1 MTFRRLVKL
10 VTVAVVLAAVAV
22 SAFVVIRLLD
32 GKTGGAVQVVNAP
45 AELVARGKYLA
56 EAADCAACHSAP
68 GGAPYAGGLAMQ
80 SGFGTIYATNITPD
94 PDNGIGRWSA
104 DDFWRALHDGI
115 RRDGQQL
122 YPAMPYTSY
131 RGMTRADAD
140 AIYAYVM
147 QLRPMK
153 VANRRTQLDFP
164 YDIRLGMIG
173 WNLLFL
179 TDSVPAASTGSS
191 AAWQRGRYLA
201 NVLGHC
207 GECHTPRGMLGQM
220 ELSKPLTGFALGRVA
235 APDIT
240 PAGLASR
247 GWTAESLRT
256 YLGRGIAGPAS
267 AFSDMHQVIVLSTR
281 NLTVEDNDAMVTFLL
296 GDWPP
301 PAVPLPTADPAVLEV
316 AASGP
321 GRTDYVALCAGC
333 HGLEGNGLPNTVVAL
348 RNNSTLRL
356 ADPRNLLVAML
367 DGIGPENFP
376 HRASLQAMP
385 GFADKLSDQQ
395 AAALANY
402 LRIVWGGQKPD
413 VTAAAVRALR

>member
-1 MTFRRLVKL
+1 MNFRRLVKL
-10 VTVAVVLAAVAV
+10 AAVAV
-22 SAFVVIRLLD
+22 GLAAAALSTFVAIGLPG

-45 AELVARGKYLA
+45 AEMVARGKYLA

-68 GGAPYAGGLAMQ
+68 SGAPLAGGLAMQ

-115 RRDGQQL
+115 RRDGQPL

-131 RGMTRADAD
+131 RGMVRADAD

-147 QLRPMK
+147 QLRPME
-153 VANRRTQLDFP
+153 VANHRTQLDFP

-220 ELSKPLTGFALGRVA
+220 ELSEPLTGFALGRVA

-256 YLGRGIAGPAS
+256 YLGRGIAGPDS

-281 NLTVEDNDAMVTFLL
+281 NLTAEDNDALVTFLL
-296 GDWPP
+296 GDKPP
-301 PAVPLPTADPAVLEV
+301 PAAPLPPADPAVLEA
-316 AASGP
+316 AASGA
-321 GRTDYVALCAGC
+321 GRGDYVALCAGC
-333 HGLEGNGLPNTVVAL
+333 HGLEGNGVPNTVVAL

-385 GFADKLSDQQ
+385 GFANKLSDQQ
-395 AAALANY
+395 AAGLANY
-402 LRIVWGGQKPD
+402 LRVIWGGQKPD

>member
-1 MTFRRLVKL
+1 MTFRR
-10 VTVAVVLAAVAV
+10 VVQVAAVAAV
-22 SAFVVIRLLD
+22 LVAIALSTFIAIRLL
-32 GKTGGAVQVVNAP
+32 GGRTGGAVKVVNAP
-45 AELVARGKYLA
+45 AEVVARGKYLA

-153 VANRRTQLDFP
+153 VPNLRTQLAFP

-179 TDSVPAASTGSS
+179 TDAVPAASTGSS

-220 ELSKPLTGFALGRVA
+220 ELSEPLTGFALGRVA

-247 GWTAESLRT
+247 GWTGASLRT
-256 YLGRGIAGPAS
+256 YLSRGIAGPAS
-267 AFSDMHQVIVLSTR
+267 AFGDMHQVIVLSTR
-281 NLTVEDNDAMVTFLL
+281 NLTAEDSDALVTFLL
-296 GDWPP
+296 GDRPPP
-301 PAVPLPTADPAVLEV
+301 PAPLPPADPAALD
-316 AASGP
+316 AASGA

-333 HGLEGNGLPNTVVAL
+333 HGLEGGGVPNTVVAL

-356 ADPRNLLVAML
+356 ADPRNLLVTML

-385 GFADKLSDQQ
+385 SFADKLSDQQ
-395 AAALANY
+395 AAGLANY
-402 LRIVWGGQKPD
+402 LRVVWGGQKPD
-413 VTAAAVRALR
+413 VTAAAVRARR

>member
-1 MTFRRLVKL
+1 
-10 VTVAVVLAAVAV
+10 
-22 SAFVVIRLLD
+22 
-32 GKTGGAVQVVNAP
+32 
-45 AELVARGKYLA
+45 
-56 EAADCAACHSAP
+56 
-68 GGAPYAGGLAMQ
+68 
-80 SGFGTIYATNITPD
+80 
-94 PDNGIGRWSA
+94 
-104 DDFWRALHDGI
+104 
-115 RRDGQQL
+115 
-122 YPAMPYTSY
+122 
-131 RGMTRADAD
+131 
-140 AIYAYVM
+140 VM

-153 VANRRTQLDFP
+153 VANLPTQLDFP

-179 TDSVPAASTGSS
+179 TDAVPAASTGSS

-207 GECHTPRGMLGQM
+207 GECHTPRGMLGEM
-220 ELSKPLTGFALGRVA
+220 ELSEPLAGFALGRVA

-247 GWTAESLRT
+247 GWTAASLRT
-256 YLGRGIAGPAS
+256 YFGRGIAGPAS

-281 NLTVEDNDAMVTFLL
+281 NLTAEDSDALVTFLL
-296 GDWPP
+296 GDKPPP
-301 PAVPLPTADPAVLEV
+301 PAPLPPADPTVLE
-316 AASGP
+316 AAARGA
-321 GRTDYVALCAGC
+321 GRGDYVALCAGC
-333 HGLEGNGLPNTVVAL
+333 HGLEGGGVPNTVVAL

-367 DGIGPENFP
+367 DGIGAENFP

-395 AAALANY
+395 AAGLANY
-402 LRIVWGGQKPD
+402 LRVVWGGQKPD

>member
-1 MTFRRLVKL
+1 VKL
-10 VTVAVVLAAVAV
+10 AAVAAVLAAVAL
-22 SAFVVIRLLD
+22 STFIAIRLLG
-32 GKTGGAVQVVNAP
+32 GKTGGALQVVNAP

-68 GGAPYAGGLAMQ
+68 SGAPLAGGLAMQ

-94 PDNGIGRWSA
+94 PENGIGQWSA
-104 DDFWRALHDGI
+104 DDFWRALHDGR
-115 RRDGQQL
+115 RRDGQPL

-153 VANRRTQLDFP
+153 VSNRRTELDFP
-164 YDIRLGMIG
+164 YNIRLGMMG

-179 TDSVPAASTGSS
+179 SDAIPAVSTGSS

-220 ELSKPLTGFALGRVA
+220 ELSQPLAGFALGRVA

-240 PAGLASR
+240 PRGLASR
-247 GWTAESLRT
+247 GWAAASLRT
-256 YLGRGIAGPAS
+256 YLSRGIAGPAS

-281 NLTVEDNDAMVTFLL
+281 NLTADDNDALVTFLL
-296 GDWPP
+296 GDRPPP
-301 PAVPLPTADPAVLEV
+301 PAPPAPADPAVLE
-316 AASGP
+316 AAAGGA
-321 GRTDYVALCAGC
+321 GRIDYVALCAGC
-333 HGLEGNGLPNTVVAL
+333 HGLEGGGLPNTVVAL

-367 DGIGPENFP
+367 DGIGRENFP

-395 AAALANY
+395 AAGLANY
-402 LRIVWGGQKPD
+402 LRVVWGGQKPD
-413 VTAAAVRALR
+413 VTEAAVRALR

>member
-1 MTFRRLVKL
+1 
-10 VTVAVVLAAVAV
+10 
-22 SAFVVIRLLD
+22 
-32 GKTGGAVQVVNAP
+32 
-45 AELVARGKYLA
+45 
-56 EAADCAACHSAP
+56 
-68 GGAPYAGGLAMQ
+68 
-80 SGFGTIYATNITPD
+80 
-94 PDNGIGRWSA
+94 
-104 DDFWRALHDGI
+104 
-115 RRDGQQL
+115 
-122 YPAMPYTSY
+122 
-131 RGMTRADAD
+131 
-140 AIYAYVM
+140 M

-240 PAGLASR
+240 PTGLASR
-247 GWTAESLRT
+247 GWTAASLRT

-395 AAALANY
+395 AAALTNY
-402 LRIVWGGQKPD
+402 LRVVWGGQKPD

>member
-1 MTFRRLVKL
+1 MNFRRLVKL
-10 VTVAVVLAAVAV
+10 AAVVAVLAAVAL
-22 SAFVVIRLLD
+22 STFIAIRLLG

-45 AELVARGKYLA
+45 AELLVRGKYLA

-68 GGAPYAGGLAMQ
+68 GGAPNAGGLAMQ

-104 DDFWRALHDGI
+104 DDFWRALHDGM

-153 VANRRTQLDFP
+153 VANLRTQLGFP

-179 TDSVPAASTGSS
+179 TDAIPAASAGSS
-191 AAWQRGRYLA
+191 VAWQRGRYLA

-220 ELSKPLTGFALGRVA
+220 ELSEPLTGFALGRVA

-247 GWTAESLRT
+247 GWTAASLRT
-256 YLGRGIAGPAS
+256 YFGRGIAGPAS

-281 NLTVEDNDAMVTFLL
+281 NLTAEDNDALVTFLL
-296 GDWPP
+296 GDK
-301 PAVPLPTADPAVLEV
+301 PLPAAPLPSADPAVLKA
-316 AASGP
+316 AASGA
-321 GRTDYVALCAGC
+321 GRGDYVALCAGC
-333 HGLEGNGLPNTVVAL
+333 HGLEGNGVPNTVVAL

-402 LRIVWGGQKPD
+402 LRVVWGGQKPD